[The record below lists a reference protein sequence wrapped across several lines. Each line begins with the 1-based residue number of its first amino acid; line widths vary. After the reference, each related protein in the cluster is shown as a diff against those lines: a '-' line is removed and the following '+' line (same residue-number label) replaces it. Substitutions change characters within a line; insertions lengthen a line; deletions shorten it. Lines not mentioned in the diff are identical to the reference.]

1 MVIKEAVEMYLETI
15 LVLSKELEHV
25 RSLDVA
31 VRMGYS
37 KPTISE
43 QMKTLK
49 ENGLVRM
56 DENNYIYLTP
66 RGTEIADRT
75 YERHVMITKMFKNIG
90 VSPVTAEQ
98 DACRIEHYISEETF
112 DCMKAFFAKEEGLDL
127 NGSQH

>member
-1 MVIKEAVEMYLETI
+1 
-15 LVLSKELEHV
+15 
-25 RSLDVA
+25 
-31 VRMGYS
+31 
-37 KPTISE
+37 
-43 QMKTLK
+43 
-49 ENGLVRM
+49 M

-66 RGTEIADRT
+66 RGKEIADRT

>member
-15 LVLSKELEHV
+15 LVLSKESEHV

-31 VRMGYS
+31 TRMGYS

-43 QMKTLK
+43 QMKSLR

-56 DENNYIYLTP
+56 DEKNYIHLTP
-66 RGTEIADRT
+66 RGKEIADRM
-75 YERHVMITKMFKNIG
+75 YERHVTITKMFKHIG

-112 DCMKAFFAKEEGLDL
+112 DCMKAFFSKEEHLPL
-127 NGSQH
+127 